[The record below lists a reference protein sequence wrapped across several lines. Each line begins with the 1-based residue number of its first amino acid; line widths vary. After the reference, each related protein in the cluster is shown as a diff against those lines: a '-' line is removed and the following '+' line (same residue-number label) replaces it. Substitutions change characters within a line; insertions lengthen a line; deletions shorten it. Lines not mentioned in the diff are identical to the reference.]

1 MHKNCL
7 PNIAYDNVE
16 THDNIGK
23 QTTYKTCSKD
33 FNSCYDSNLSDDNSK
48 GDGSK
53 CSYEKLQDSWVV
65 RNKKMLAPF
74 KATAR
79 KL

>member
-53 CSYEKLQDSWVV
+53 CSYEKILDVWMA
-65 RNKKMLAPF
+65 RNKKILVPINVVA
-74 KATAR
+74 KY
-79 KL
+79 L

>member
-1 MHKNCL
+1 LHKNCL

-53 CSYEKLQDSWVV
+53 CSYEKILDVWMA
-65 RNKKMLAPF
+65 RNKKILVPINVVA
-74 KATAR
+74 KY
-79 KL
+79 L